1 MRKRTQVAS
10 DMEFDFIFLIT
21 TLVLLAIGTIMIFSA
36 SYFVSKEV
44 YGSGSALM
52 KKHLCHLIIG
62 AVLMFGIMRVDY
74 RRFNSRFFIFLVLA
88 GTIIALIGCFIP
100 GLGLSGGHAKRWIHI
115 ASFNFQSSEIAKVS
129 LIFYLASYLAKKS
142 KGIEDFSYGVLPAL
156 AIVGLCASLIFI
168 EPDFGTAATIGVWA
182 IIVLFIAGMRWKHLI
197 FIFLAGI
204 PVGTLMMLL
213 EPYRRARLLAFM
225 NPWEDMQGTGYQI
238 IQSMVAFANGGIIGS
253 GLGESTQKLFF
264 LPAPH
269 TDFVLSVLG
278 EELGFIGVGIVILL
292 FGTWI
297 WRGLSIALSTND
309 SFGFFLVVASITLIG
324 LQAIINMGVAMS
336 VFPTTGIALP
346 FFSYGGS
353 TLVTTM
359 SISGII
365 LSVSRRAR
373 L

>member
-1 MRKRTQVAS
+1 MRKRTEIVP
-10 DMEFDFIFLIT
+10 DMEFDLLFLMT
-21 TLVLLAIGTIMIFSA
+21 TLTLLAIGTIMVFSA
-36 SYFVSKEV
+36 SYFVSKEMC
-44 YGSGSALM
+44 GSSSALM
-52 KKHLCHLIIG
+52 KKHLIHLAIG
-62 AVLMFGIMRVDY
+62 TVLMFGIMRMDY
-74 RRFNSRFFIFLVLA
+74 RRFNSRPFIFLVLA
-88 GTIIALIGCFIP
+88 GAIIALIMCFVP
-100 GLGLSGGHAKRWIHI
+100 GIGISGGHAKRWIKI
-115 ASFNFQSSEIAKVS
+115 ATLSFQSSEIVKVA

-142 KGIEDFSYGVLPAL
+142 KRIEDFSYGVLPAL
-156 AIVGLCASLIFI
+156 VIVGLCAGLIFI

-182 IIVLFIAGMRWKHLI
+182 TIVLFIAGMRWKHLVCL
-197 FIFLAGI
+197 FLAGL
-204 PVGTLMMLL
+204 PVGTLMMIL
-213 EPYRRARLLAFM
+213 EPYRRARLLAFI
-225 NPWEDMQGTGYQI
+225 NPWEDMQGIGYQI
-238 IQSMVAFANGGIIGS
+238 IQSMVAFANGGFIGS

-269 TDFVLSVLG
+269 TDFVLSVLA
-278 EELGFIGVGIVILL
+278 EELGFAGMSVVIVL
-292 FGTWI
+292 FGAWI
-297 WRGLSIALSTND
+297 WRGLSIALATND
-309 SFGFFLVVASITLIG
+309 SFGFFLVVASICLIG